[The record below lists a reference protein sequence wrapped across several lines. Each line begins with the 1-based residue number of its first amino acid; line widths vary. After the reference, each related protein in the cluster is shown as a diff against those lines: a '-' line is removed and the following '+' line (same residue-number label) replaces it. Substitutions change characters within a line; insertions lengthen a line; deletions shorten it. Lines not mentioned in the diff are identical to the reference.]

1 MHCARRCVAMGVVAR
16 GLIELS
22 DPEPLA
28 PAGALPEPESRPVY
42 QDGGA
47 GWLETPVYAGAG
59 LGPGHRLAGPLLI
72 EEPTT
77 TVVVGPGD
85 DLEVDDFGNFVITL
99 GARP

>member
-1 MHCARRCVAMGVVAR
+1 LVAR

-22 DPEPLA
+22 EPEPLA
-28 PAGALPEPESRPVY
+28 QAGALPEPESRMVY
-42 QDGGA
+42 QDGET

-59 LGPGHRLAGPLLI
+59 LGPGHRLQGPLLI

-77 TVVVGPGD
+77 TVVVGPD
-85 DLEVDDFGNFVITL
+85 DSLEVDDFGNFAITL